1 MGQVL
6 RRGPRDELPG
16 RPRGGHA
23 LPALPGLRGQVRP
36 AGRLRVRLQQP
47 RPRRLLPIGRGD
59 AVGGLPADLRRV
71 PRARRAGAR
80 RRGVISERPG
90 PRSGRQVGLDRGAR
104 DFERRAPRRRR
115 VPGARQPAR
124 LQEAQVVARGSAG
137 RSGVAGRA
145 GAEHGRG
152 GAFRGVQVRA
162 RTGQC
167 TNQITPSTPST
178 RLTGRFMHRY
188 RRRSGAMSST
198 PGPTGSATCR
208 GASSPR
214 TRRPG

>member
-162 RTGQC
+162 RTGGGV
-167 TNQITPSTPST
+167 
-178 RLTGRFMHRY
+178 GRC
-188 RRRSGAMSST
+188 RRRRARPEALRAGALPHRGQDGPADGEER
-198 PGPTGSATCR
+198 PGA
-208 GASSPR
+208 
-214 TRRPG
+214 RRPLLQRL